1 VRGLAPLRR
10 GGFRLL
16 FAGQLAS
23 NLGDAL
29 YAVALPWYVLAAHG
43 SPETL
48 GIVLAAY
55 GVPRTAMLLV
65 GGQAS
70 DRWNPWTVMMAA
82 DAVRAVALAAFAA
95 TAATGTARVEVLV
108 PVAVVLGAA
117 EGMFL
122 PGAFAIIP
130 RLLPSEELQAGNAL
144 VSGSTQLTAFAGPAF
159 AGILVA
165 AVGPASAFALDAVTF
180 AVSTAT
186 LLGVPSRDL
195 PALPVGEDGAD
206 VPTVRSLLRTSRVL
220 QLMLLIT
227 IPANLGIGGEG
238 EVALP
243 ALAHGPLHASAA
255 GYGALVATFGAGA
268 LLGVLVAGQLGQLR
282 RPAIAGSV
290 GILVEA
296 IFISAVPYLGGA
308 AGAGAMLFGFGALN
322 GFCNVVMITAF
333 QRWAPPQLM
342 GRLAGLLTLSS
353 MGVFP
358 VSAALAGA
366 AVGAWGPAPFFL
378 FAGLTTAIPVALG
391 LTQQCWRDYGA
402 APRTTSRTP
411 APTGTSAL
419 VTAGSA
425 SISPVTSATS
435 AACEST
441 LSIASRPPSGRS
453 ARSRSGQ

>member
-1 VRGLAPLRR
+1 MRGLAPLRR

-29 YAVALPWYVLAAHG
+29 YAVALPWYVLAVHG
-43 SPETL
+43 SPATL
-48 GIVLAAY
+48 GILLAAY
-55 GVPRTAMLLV
+55 GVPRTALLLV

-70 DRWNPWTVMMAA
+70 DRWHPWTVMLAA
-82 DAVRAVALAAFAA
+82 DAVRAVALAAFAV
-95 TAATGTARVEVLV
+95 TAATGTAPMDVLL

-130 RLLPSEELQAGNAL
+130 RLLPGDELQAGNAL
-144 VSGSTQLTAFAGPAF
+144 VSGSTQLTAFAGPAL
-159 AGILVA
+159 AGVLVV

-186 LLGVPSRDL
+186 LLGVRSQDL
-195 PALPVGEDGAD
+195 PEVPVAQSGGD

-220 QLMLLIT
+220 QIMLLIT
-227 IPANLGIGGEG
+227 VPANLGVGGEG

-255 GYGALVATFGAGA
+255 GYGALVAAFGAGA
-268 LLGVLVAGQLGQLR
+268 LGGVLVAGQLGPLR
-282 RPAIAGSV
+282 RPAIVGSV
-290 GILVEA
+290 GILLEA
-296 IFISAVPYLGGA
+296 PFIAAVPFLGGA
-308 AGAGAMLFGFGALN
+308 TGAAVMMLGFGALN
-322 GFCNVVMITAF
+322 GFSNVVMITAF

-353 MGVFP
+353 MGIFP
-358 VSAALAGA
+358 VSAALAGVV
-366 AVGAWGPAPFFL
+366 VGAYGPAPFFV
-378 FAGLTTAIPVALG
+378 FAGLTTAVPVALG
-391 LTQQCWRDYGA
+391 LTQQCWRGYGA

-411 APTGTSAL
+411 APIGTSAV

-425 SISPVTSATS
+425 SISAVTSATS
-435 AACEST
+435 GACEST
-441 LSIASRPPSGRS
+441 LSIARTPPSGRS
-453 ARSRSGQ
+453 VRRRSGQ